1 MTVNRERAINLES
14 LNGVS
19 PLVHTYLGAPSSQ
32 EAMRIYETLSP
43 PAQSRA
49 LLLASQI
56 DVSNFESVLS
66 LGQGSQRALS
76 QFADQLLSQMK
87 RKDVTK
93 IGQMLDTLMQTLDR
107 VDPSELEQKKPSF
120 FNKLFG
126 KNSPTLKQTLT
137 DFERISIQVER
148 IGIQLE
154 RAQFQLLNDVEMLEQ
169 LYTHN
174 HDFFEELA
182 TAIAAGQMKKH
193 QSLEIEL
200 PAKVESV
207 QLNNQP
213 LAIQQLNDF
222 VAQIERLDQRIYD
235 LQVSQQVVLQ
245 TAPQIRMIQKAN
257 QTLAEKIEF
266 SIVTLIPLWKNQL
279 AMMLSMNADRH
290 YSQLEERLSRA
301 NDRFMQSP
309 SFDVQLSK
317 FKETQHELKTTLQE
331 LFTLHTNT
339 EKEKEHLQEVA
350 ELKITKTI

>member
-1 MTVNRERAINLES
+1 MTINRERAINLET

-19 PLVHTYLGAPSSQ
+19 PLVHTYLIAPSAH
-32 EAMRIYETLSP
+32 EAMKTFETLSP
-43 PAQSRA
+43 DAQSRA

-56 DVSNFESVLS
+56 DVSNFESVLT

-76 QFADQLLSQMK
+76 QFADQMLSQMK

-107 VDPSELEQKKPSF
+107 VDPSELEPKKSSF

-126 KNSPTLKQTLT
+126 KTGPTLKQTLT

-154 RAQFQLLNDVEMLEQ
+154 RAQFQLVNDVEMLEQ
-169 LYTHN
+169 LYSHN
-174 HDFFEELA
+174 NDFFEELA
-182 TAIAAGQMKKH
+182 IAIAAGQMKKQ
-193 QSLEIEL
+193 QSIEIEL
-200 PAKVESV
+200 PAKVDDV
-207 QLNNQP
+207 QMNNQP

-279 AMMLSMNADRH
+279 AMMLSMNADKQ
-290 YSQLEERLSRA
+290 YSQLEERLSRT
-301 NDRFMQSP
+301 NERFIQSP
-309 SFDVQLSK
+309 SFEVQLTK
-317 FKETQHELKTTLQE
+317 FKETQQELKSTLQD
-331 LFTLHTNT
+331 LFTLHTKT
-339 EKEKEHLQEVA
+339 EIEKENLQDVA
-350 ELKITKTI
+350 ELKLTK